1 MEQYHAEM
9 LAVSRAGH
17 DKGTYYVVLGQEG
30 GVLFLTDGKN
40 RLLEQP
46 KRKNQ
51 KHVQLIKHL
60 PGEMMAE
67 LSHIGSDAD
76 VRRALKLYQS
86 LSAPNS
92 KEKR

>member
-17 DKGTYYVVLGQEG
+17 DKGTYYVVLGQED

-51 KHVQLIKHL
+51 KHVQLSSQMEISGDWGIDINNRH
-60 PGEMMAE
+60 
-67 LSHIGSDAD
+67 
-76 VRRALKLYQS
+76 
-86 LSAPNS
+86 
-92 KEKR
+92 